1 MIYVVLEGNVWK
13 QKHVGIGARR
23 RKERF
28 EQVDDESAQTGSG
41 EREAGYK
48 GVECYLLEG
57 TPYMYDPTDFN
68 SLVVLHVPPTGSYRT
83 YLDVGMLATVH
94 SAARLMMV
102 FAES

>member
-13 QKHVGIGARR
+13 QKHVGTEARR

-28 EQVDDESAQTGSG
+28 EQVEDESAQTGG
-41 EREAGYK
+41 G
-48 GVECYLLEG
+48 ECYLQ
-57 TPYMYDPTDFN
+57 DFN

-83 YLDVGMLATVH
+83 YLNVDMLATVH